1 MKRRPEPARY
11 AAQRPMPPDRPDR
24 PDPVRQEPLRRA
36 KPAAAPAAA
45 RIKARPGAQTA
56 PPARSGARP
65 GSGIPRTPRTSEER
79 LAQIERRKGRSRAAS
94 LAILVMLIMLVT
106 FVAIILV
113 MKQSKPRPRFVF
125 LQQGELM
132 HNIDSVGLIARD
144 EAVFNAP
151 ADGILKPLTTEG
163 SRVSKSQKLAL
174 IIPEGKEED
183 LKSLQKC
190 ENDMID
196 LQNELMSHGK
206 GAGAKAIYD
215 ESAASLA
222 AVINLVRSD
231 ASKGSLANLNAY
243 EASLSVIMEQR
254 TSKLMNIDFE
264 DSRLVEL
271 KQTQKTLEQSLGL
284 DAGTLICQKPGLV
297 SFKLDGLEGILT
309 LDAAASITA
318 ADYQKYIQ
326 DSNAVLTVSQTV
338 AKDSPVLRIAS
349 NLYQYLI
356 FLLPNTS
363 PAGFIVDQFYS
374 INVPNDGITI
384 ENCRVIRSEASGTDA
399 LVVFRTDRKVE
410 WLSDRRLI
418 QAELTLSSTTGLKVP
433 LTSLIDFDETAGQ
446 SSIMIVINGYTRI
459 CKVTVKDHDRESAII
474 EPIDTETYKPSESN
488 ILVVNPDSIEE
499 GEFIGN

>member
-11 AAQRPMPPDRPDR
+11 ASQRPQPPDRADSAGR
-24 PDPVRQEPLRRA
+24 EPLRQP
-36 KPAAAPAAA
+36 KPAAAQTAA
-45 RIKARPGAQTA
+45 RN
-56 PPARSGARP
+56 ARP
-65 GSGIPRTPRTSEER
+65 GSRFSAPARPGSRSGSGVPRTPRTSEER

-125 LQQGELM
+125 LQQGELA
-132 HNIDSVGLIARD
+132 HNIDSVGLVARD
-144 EAVFNAP
+144 ETVFTAP
-151 ADGILKPLTTEG
+151 ADGMLKPLTTEG
-163 SRVSKSQKLAL
+163 SRVAKSQKLAL

-183 LKSLQKC
+183 LKNLQKC

-231 ASKGSLANLNAY
+231 ASKGSLANLKAY

-297 SFKLDGLEGILT
+297 SFKLDGLEGVLT

-318 ADYQKYIQ
+318 DDYRKYVRE
-326 DSNAVLTVSQTV
+326 SNAVLTVSQKV

-349 NLYQYLI
+349 NLYQYLV
-356 FLLPNTS
+356 FLLPDTS
-363 PAGFIVDQFYS
+363 PACFVVDQFYS
-374 INVPNDGITI
+374 VHVPNDGITI
-384 ENCRVIRSEASGTDA
+384 ENCRVIRSEASGADA

-418 QAELTLSSTTGLKVP
+418 QAELTLSSTVGLKVP
-433 LTSLIDFDETAGQ
+433 LTSLIDYDEKAGQ
-446 SSIMIVINGYTRI
+446 SSIMIVINGYTRV
-459 CKVTVKDHDRESAII
+459 CKVAVKDHDRESAII
-474 EPIDTETYKPSESN
+474 EPIETETYKPSESN
-488 ILVVNPDSIEE
+488 ILVVNPDSIEA